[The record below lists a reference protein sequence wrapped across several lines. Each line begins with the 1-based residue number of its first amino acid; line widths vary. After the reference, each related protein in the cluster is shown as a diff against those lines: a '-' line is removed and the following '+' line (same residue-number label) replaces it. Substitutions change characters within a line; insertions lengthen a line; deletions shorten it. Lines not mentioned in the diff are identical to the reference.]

1 MNGPPKLLDRLRGD
15 AALHDQRAWAMV
27 GLLAVEDSEPL
38 RIATTAADVLG
49 KGAVAPV
56 DSAAA
61 LDLVSGVARLAQKRM
76 KAA

>member
-1 MNGPPKLLDRLRGD
+1 
-15 AALHDQRAWAMV
+15 MV